1 MTSRLRKLAAAV
13 TACLLTFS
21 AAGCATIPHSGQIG
35 TVAVEDSDNDVQS
48 RTDPDGPAPGASP
61 ASIVR
66 GFLAAG
72 SSPASSFAVARS
84 FLTDDF
90 AGEWSPLKSVSIVE
104 SGLSLESL
112 TASVTTDSRSVSFT
126 VPVQASLDSAHV
138 YRDSPSGTETK
149 LKFSLRQV
157 NGEWRISD
165 APDGIVL
172 SEANFNRLF
181 QAYPLYFFTQD
192 YSYLVPDV
200 RWFVRSNSTL
210 TEVARQLLR
219 GPADNLRGAVISAV
233 PEGTTLEPSVVTV
246 EGGTVDVGL
255 SQEAGDLDKGTSKR
269 LYSQISQTL
278 RANTSISDV
287 RVQTPQ
293 SNITSGSDV
302 SADLPVD
309 APAVVVSEGKIAEVR
324 GNSFEPVPNSPK
336 VSDKVLPAQSYD
348 GNTYYYTNENRK
360 QVERFSAEKDVETL
374 ITGKDFVG
382 VSADRFEWVYTA
394 EAKSAEIRVVGKNGE
409 LVKMA
414 VPFAKDRTI
423 KRIAVS
429 REGSRLAVLTSA
441 ADGTRIDVVGIVRS
455 RGGKPN
461 HLTAGAPLSVGQKFD
476 QVADFSWA
484 GGSYLAVL
492 SADDASAGAYRVWV
506 GGPSVGLGSISG
518 GQTISAA
525 GDLGSMRVGAESG
538 DVYTYT
544 SGTWQRIVGA
554 KAWNPTYPG

>member
-1 MTSRLRKLAAAV
+1 MTSRRQKLMGAV

-35 TVAVEDSDNDVQS
+35 TVPVEDSDNDVQS
-48 RTDPDGPAPGASP
+48 RTDPDGPVAGASP
-61 ASIVR
+61 SAIVR

-72 SSPASSFAVARS
+72 SSSASSFAVARS

-90 AGEWSPLKSVSIVE
+90 SGEWSPLKSVSIVE

-126 VPVQASLDSAHV
+126 VPVQASLDSAHI
-138 YRDSPSGTETK
+138 YRDSPSGTEAK

-165 APDGIVL
+165 APDGIVV

-181 QAYPLYFFTQD
+181 QAYPLYFFTPD

-200 RWFVRSNSTL
+200 RWFVRGNSTL

-219 GPADNLRGAVISAV
+219 GPADNLLGAVVSAV
-233 PEGTTLEPSVVTV
+233 PEGTTLEPSVVTA

-255 SQEAGDLDKGTSKR
+255 SQEAGDLDDKTSKR

-278 RANTSISDV
+278 RANTSVSDV

-293 SNITSGSDV
+293 SNITSGSDA
-302 SADLPVD
+302 SAELPVD
-309 APAVVVSEGKIAEVR
+309 TAAVVVSDGQVARAR
-324 GNSFEPVPNSPK
+324 GNSFDPVPNSPK
-336 VSDKVLPAQSYD
+336 VSDKVLPAQAYN
-348 GNTYYYTNENRK
+348 GRTYFLTSENRK
-360 QVERFSAEKDVETL
+360 QIERFSAEKDVETL

-382 VSADRFEWVYTA
+382 VSVDRFEWVYTA
-394 EAKSAEIRVVGKNGE
+394 EAKSAEIRAVGKNGE

-455 RGGKPN
+455 RGGKPDR
-461 HLTAGAPLSVGQKFD
+461 LTTGAPLSVGQNFD

-492 SADDASAGAYRVWV
+492 SADDASAGAHRMWV

-518 GQTISAA
+518 GLTISAA
-525 GDLGSMRVGAESG
+525 GDLGSMRVGAENG

-544 SGTWQRIVGA
+544 SGTWQRIVGT